1 MADPTHTTVLE
12 ATGTTA
18 RIARVYAEALA
29 AAADQSGQAEAIG
42 EDLDTL
48 VVDVLDANPQIE
60 AFFGNAAVAKAA
72 KAEAITAAFGNAPE
86 LLRGFVGV
94 LNQNNRL
101 GLLRAIR
108 AAYQKIRDER
118 AGRIRVKVTSAVPL
132 SDTQLGRLRETL
144 ATSLQAEPVIDAR
157 TNPDVL
163 GGLVVQVGDRV
174 YDSSVRTRL
183 ETLRTHLMASG
194 SYGSA

>member
-1 MADPTHTTVLE
+1 MADTTHATVLE
-12 ATGTTA
+12 ATGTSA

-29 AAADQSGQAEAIG
+29 AAAGDHADATGD
-42 EDLDTL
+42 DLASL
-48 VVDVLDANPQIE
+48 VTDILDANPRIE
-60 AFFGNAAVAKAA
+60 VFFANAAVTKAA
-72 KAEAITAAFGNAPE
+72 KAEVIATAFGAAPE

-101 GLLRAIR
+101 GLLRAIH

-118 AGRIRVKVTSAVPL
+118 AGRVRVKVTSAVPL
-132 SDTQLGRLRETL
+132 SDTQLGRLRDTL
-144 ATSLQAEPVIDAR
+144 AASLKADPVIDAR
-157 TNPDVL
+157 ANPDVL